1 MLFRTEPRRA
11 YMLQTPNQTQVK
23 YTATKHLR
31 INKLTF
37 LIVIIF
43 RFIIQQ
49 LYVFY
54 KFFMIW

>member
-31 INKLTF
+31 RNKLTF

-54 KFFMIW
+54 NFS